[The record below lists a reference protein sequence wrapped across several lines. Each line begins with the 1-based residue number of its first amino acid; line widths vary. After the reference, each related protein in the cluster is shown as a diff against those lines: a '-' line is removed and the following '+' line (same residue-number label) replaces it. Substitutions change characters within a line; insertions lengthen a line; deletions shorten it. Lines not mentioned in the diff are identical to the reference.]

1 MLGDV
6 TTLTNHLHPAFHL
19 PAWAGLIKHWALSN
33 ENNYGVPWMNFP
45 QHFFQAKQ
53 KNKKHQ
59 ERQNGVKTPKNQIFL
74 QRGIIITTPFGCVDW
89 SSFI

>member
-6 TTLTNHLHPAFHL
+6 TTLTNHLHLAFHL

-53 KNKKHQ
+53 KTRNTKKDKMPL
-59 ERQNGVKTPKNQIFL
+59 KTKILF
-74 QRGIIITTPFGCVDW
+74 F
-89 SSFI
+89 